1 QKIGFKMNYYI
12 FPAIYVEMNE
22 IYLISKNEKI
32 IVHLAG
38 LITNYLTIN
47 FIQVINLLFL
57 KNKTLD
63 SSFIF
68 FSYALLWNL
77 VPVLNSDGYKV
88 LITLFSVD
96 ELENKR
102 KNHLIVKL
110 IQAISLL
117 LVIETVISWFV

>member
-1 QKIGFKMNYYI
+1 M
-12 FPAIYVEMNE
+12 E
-22 IYLISKNEKI
+22 S
-32 IVHLAG
+32 
-38 LITNYLTIN
+38 
-47 FIQVINLLFL
+47 
-57 KNKTLD
+57 
-63 SSFIF
+63 
-68 FSYALLWNL
+68 

-96 ELENKR
+96 ELEKK

>member
-1 QKIGFKMNYYI
+1 M
-12 FPAIYVEMNE
+12 E
-22 IYLISKNEKI
+22 
-32 IVHLAG
+32 
-38 LITNYLTIN
+38 
-47 FIQVINLLFL
+47 
-57 KNKTLD
+57 
-63 SSFIF
+63 SS
-68 FSYALLWNL
+68 S
-77 VPVLNSDGYKV
+77 VLNSDGYKV